1 MLFIGQRRGI
11 NFSPLKVVPLIPEDS
26 FPKIMESESYMGGM
40 AYHVY
45 MKKAVKWK
53 RRNDSSF
60 RLLLM

>member
-1 MLFIGQRRGI
+1 
-11 NFSPLKVVPLIPEDS
+11 
-26 FPKIMESESYMGGM
+26 MESESYMGGM